1 PVKRFNQAYLDGDEL
16 AYPVKTKKPRPKP
29 VAYVAVLAKMQD
41 QWLMTKRP
49 SNGMLA
55 NLWTVPLIPI
65 ADLDLDDDYQP
76 EELVTA

>member
-1 PVKRFNQAYLDGDEL
+1 
-16 AYPVKTKKPRPKP
+16 
-29 VAYVAVLAKMQD
+29 
-41 QWLMTKRP
+41 MTKRP

-76 EELVTA
+76 EELVTAVENYFKREYQLQLTAHYLTGRLRPIRLRIRSGPFKV